1 MFFCYRGQDEKT
13 GIAGSRGTAGRYN
26 RYSTRICGYNQ
37 GLLTV
42 MRLLRSFWMILY
54 TMVLLRINRPCGC
67 IEKILTWGGIN
78 VFWAQVKSLDFVFQH
93 SSLSQEIRTP
103 WNISGQIHWAAQW
116 PTSFHDA
123 AQKPQPELAPLVVSS
138 YGDLS
143 FLVRGEVPFSALRTP
158 FSWWP
163 TSRRQ
168 EESVSCIF

>member
-26 RYSTRICGYNQ
+26 RYSTGICGYAS
-37 GLLTV
+37 
-42 MRLLRSFWMILY
+42 RLVYSNAFAP
-54 TMVLLRINRPCGC
+54 VLLNDSVYNGAPSDNRPCGC

-93 SSLSQEIRTP
+93 SSLSQEISAP
-103 WNISGQIHWAAQW
+103 WNISGQIRWAAQW

-123 AQKPQPELAPLVVSS
+123 AQKPQPELVPLVVLS